1 MWRVLF
7 GWCVYGG
14 TVLPFLTKVAFGKAQ
29 SMQRIKQA
37 DYCLMVNS
45 LLMVCAPSAEQA
57 MADVVSV
64 YPTAI
69 NQNLAVLRAFLSQSM
84 QRQNSISSL

>member
-1 MWRVLF
+1 
-7 GWCVYGG
+7 
-14 TVLPFLTKVAFGKAQ
+14 
-29 SMQRIKQA
+29 
-37 DYCLMVNS
+37 MVNS

-69 NQNLAVLRAFLSQSM
+69 NQNLAVLRAFVSQSM